1 MIGSIK
7 NIWEVKV
14 YVSTFPLRQRMVVHL
29 STTVSRL
36 VIQECFLLKPY
47 WWDGNKCIGNNYLCR
62 PSLLDSS
69 RPINYWVYNWRSTK
83 LVCRYSEADWTVS
96 SNSFWCLVLASCSLS
111 ECMYILVSNLRL
123 LTENALRM
131 ATAIRKGGSSNP
143 VDRGSV
149 AYGDFGDR
157 GCT

>member
-1 MIGSIK
+1 MLTDKTYMIDSIK
-7 NIWEVKV
+7 NTWEVKV

-83 LVCRYSEADWTVS
+83 LVRRYSEADWTVS

-111 ECMYILVSNLRL
+111 ECMYILVICVCWQRMLWEWQPPLERVDRLTL
-123 LTENALRM
+123 LT
-131 ATAIRKGGSSNP
+131 G
-143 VDRGSV
+143 VQ
-149 AYGDFGDR
+149 
-157 GCT
+157 